1 MTWPRRSA
9 VAAVLLC
16 LALFPWRPA
25 AAQEAPPSTT
35 TTRPRLTTTSVVQ
48 EEGDGPG
55 GLSTGN
61 KVVVLIGGLVF
72 LAVLLIVFTW
82 RYWRATQPRPVPVV
96 PEASRAP
103 PEPARKSA
111 PTV

>member
-1 MTWPRRSA
+1 VA
-9 VAAVLLC
+9 VVLC
-16 LALFPWRPA
+16 LALFLWRPA

-35 TTRPRLTTTSVVQ
+35 TTRPHLTTTSVVQ

-61 KVVVLIGGLVF
+61 KVVVLSIGLVV
-72 LAVLLIVFTW
+72 LALLLSVFTW
-82 RYWRATQPRPVPVV
+82 RYWRATKPRPVRVV
-96 PEASRAP
+96 PEAPRAP